1 MGVSFDI
8 SYKMHAIVSVLSLF
22 LLFNLG
28 LAWEETS
35 SAAYIT
41 KTAAEKNAII
51 AANVIED
58 TTPGDWYGIL
68 EMPGLFTESMCP
80 TLRAPGDE
88 LPFEEGIISD
98 GTRYKY
104 IHTVG
109 TVGQVEWE
117 DLGGHSYSGIF
128 NGGSVNGWA
137 RLSQAK
143 EPSPPA
149 LETAPGLGLK
159 FLRDGI
165 DSANLVAMY
174 SVNGQES
181 WNFFKNDFTT
191 HIGPGGLE
199 LLPLQVKFS
208 EATNYVQYSALS
220 NWGQYGE
227 DGVEVTDSMLFPYM
241 LRFKPSGEI
250 NFPDEYVNDWLDDL
264 KSIPQGTTLYQV
276 WAFDK
281 PEELDGVE
289 VHIADLVL
297 TSDMTTTL
305 WGDKHMFFRHQD
317 MAEDV
322 ALYPEWEEFLDKFG
336 IPTDGCPV
344 HRMMREMNR
353 LGRVGDN
360 F

>member
-35 SAAYIT
+35 SAAYIA

-109 TVGQVEWE
+109 TVGQVEWK

-149 LETAPGLGLK
+149 LDTAPGMGLK
-159 FLRDGI
+159 FLRDGR

-174 SVNGQES
+174 SVDGQES
-181 WNFFKNDFTT
+181 WNFFKNDFSN
-191 HIGPGGLE
+191 HIPSLSFALRATLGL
-199 LLPLQVKFS
+199 KFS
-208 EATNYVQYSALS
+208 SATRNIRQVGISD
-220 NWGQYGE
+220 WGKFGQ
-227 DGVEVTDSMLFPYM
+227 DGVEEKVLSFPYR
-241 LRFKPSGEI
+241 LRFHPTGNITFSDNYVRPTNQDLVTLPSGS
-250 NFPDEYVNDWLDDL
+250 V
-264 KSIPQGTTLYQV
+264 LYQV
-276 WAFDK
+276 FALDV
-281 PEELDGVE
+281 PEQLGGKEKR
-289 VHIADLVL
+289 IADLVL
-297 TSDMTTTL
+297 TSEVVPSR
-305 WGDKHMFFRHQD
+305 WGDEHLFIRHQD
-317 MAEDV
+317 MAED
-322 ALYPEWEEFLDKFG
+322 LRLRPEWNQYTPQYSFFLRDADR
-336 IPTDGCPV
+336 PSPCD
-344 HRMMREMNR
+344 E
-353 LGRVGDN
+353 
-360 F
+360 